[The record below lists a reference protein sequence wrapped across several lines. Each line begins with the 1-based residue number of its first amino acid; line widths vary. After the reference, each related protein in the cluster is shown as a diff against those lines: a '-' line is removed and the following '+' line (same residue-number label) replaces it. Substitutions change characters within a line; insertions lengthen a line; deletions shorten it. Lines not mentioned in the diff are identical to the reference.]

1 MVCSATTT
9 DYKTYV
15 QLHAGGTDS
24 TDDSVQSCGYKI
36 NQLWKLQYNPG
47 NTFYNVHVPN
57 LEWYLVI
64 LQEEMW
70 GEDEIDDVLEKLKV
84 DDALKELRENQEVI
98 LKNQQA
104 IKNSLSAIEGLL
116 HKRLHKWA
124 KEVAALPLVSAESAP
139 SYSGSMSQT
148 SSLEES
154 PATLVSSTP
163 IPGPFPSNT
172 TLPSEVMSPPSSSVS
187 PDRANSNGVAQMGEI
202 SQCSSV
208 SRAENVRPSNGG
220 NEEDVSAE
228 NLSSSFATYNGPIPR
243 DLINVAAA
251 SSGNCKTFVFKLM
264 DGMFHKKELARST
277 CCKQF

>member
-1 MVCSATTT
+1 
-9 DYKTYV
+9 
-15 QLHAGGTDS
+15 
-24 TDDSVQSCGYKI
+24 
-36 NQLWKLQYNPG
+36 
-47 NTFYNVHVPN
+47 
-57 LEWYLVI
+57 
-64 LQEEMW
+64 MW

-116 HKRLHKWA
+116 HKRLHKRA

-187 PDRANSNGVAQMGEI
+187 PDCANSNGVAQMGEI

-208 SRAENVRPSNGG
+208 SRAENVSPSNGG

-264 DGMFHKKELARST
+264 DGMFHKKELARSSFSGGVRKYRGVMT
-277 CCKQF
+277 VKEALSPNRMKNIFKAAKQRYPTEFAEVSTSPEFREAINMKCCKTMFKPKD